1 MSFSVQNSSLVLVD
15 HFNFKWAFNVASP
28 QTHNA
33 AVPFEYRIPFQAS
46 SPGGCFSN
54 VFPSPP
60 GENAGQLLAHCTP
73 ELGKDFYFQLKWQSQ
88 GQGDALLT
96 LLPDA
101 K

>member
-1 MSFSVQNSSLVLVD
+1 MWLLHKSTMQQFLLNIAFRSKPAALVD
-15 HFNFKWAFNVASP
+15 AF
-28 QTHNA
+28 QM
-33 AVPFEYRIPFQAS
+33 
-46 SPGGCFSN
+46 CFLP
-54 VFPSPP
+54 PS
-60 GENAGQLLAHCTP
+60 ENTGQLLAHCTP